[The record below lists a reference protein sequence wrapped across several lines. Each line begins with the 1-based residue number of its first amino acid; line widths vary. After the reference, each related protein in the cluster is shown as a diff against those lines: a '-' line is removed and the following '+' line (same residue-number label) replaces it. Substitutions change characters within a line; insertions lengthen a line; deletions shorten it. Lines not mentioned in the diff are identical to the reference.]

1 LQNGYEPPVTF
12 VVVQKRHHTR
22 LFPDNPQDECG
33 RGKNV
38 PPGTVVDS
46 TIVHPVENDFFL
58 VSHQGIQVC
67 LFIIFSNIKICI
79 NVIAVDREQADL
91 PIIMSCGMTAKCL
104 LTNCRK

>member
-1 LQNGYEPPVTF
+1 MSAIRKACNKLENGYEPPVTF

-58 VSHQGIQVC
+58 VSHQGIQAS
-67 LFIIFSNIKICI
+67 F
-79 NVIAVDREQADL
+79 
-91 PIIMSCGMTAKCL
+91 L
-104 LTNCRK
+104 LTCELFLIFVFVIKFYFIL